1 MLLIIDD
8 LPYVWGEYQAQV
20 INILP
25 FYYFEMV
32 EFVEKDESNEN
43 EMSKMNIEKDI
54 INHNKEIISDGKII
68 IGDLKELIDDGDLQ
82 NGKKNEQYSET
93 NLQKI
98 KNEFEK
104 KVENWSID
112 SKKSQNDLE
121 NKLGINFYPEIK
133 VEPQPIKISKKV
145 KCISEK
151 DCYLHFLPF
160 VLKSIHDLFFKLEVN
175 CLKKVF

>member
-25 FYYFEMV
+25 FYYFEMI
-32 EFVEKDESNEN
+32 EFVEKDANNQN
-43 EMSKMNIEKDI
+43 EMSNINTEKGI
-54 INHNKEIISDGKII
+54 INHNKHFISDDKII
-68 IGDLKELIDDGDLQ
+68 MAELKEFIDDGDLQ
-82 NGKKNEQYSET
+82 NRKKNEQFLET
-93 NLQKI
+93 NLQKN
-98 KNEFEK
+98 KNGFEK
-104 KVENWSID
+104 KVENWSIEP
-112 SKKSQNDLE
+112 KKSQNDLE
-121 NKLGINFYPEIK
+121 NKLGMNFYQEIK
-133 VEPQPIKISKKV
+133 EEPQPIKISKRV
-145 KCISEK
+145 KCINEK